1 MRIASNIPC
10 NGCQSRTQTC
20 HGKCERYL
28 EYRSARIEM
37 LECRKKQNAADEA
50 DVLRGDKIRRD
61 VRQRGLL
68 AGGGNNAGENRRS
81 SGHGLCN

>member
-1 MRIASNIPC
+1 
-10 NGCQSRTQTC
+10 
-20 HGKCERYL
+20 
-28 EYRSARIEM
+28 M

-68 AGGGNNAGENRRS
+68 GRRR
-81 SGHGLCN
+81 

>member
-20 HGKCERYL
+20 HGKCERDL

-68 AGGGNNAGENRRS
+68 GRRR
-81 SGHGLCN
+81 